1 MVNLLRRLVSLTVSL
16 GIWGGGVPPLLAQ
29 IVQHPV
35 PEGIP
40 HNADFAVMVRVP
52 GGEWQELFE
61 YSVPVDMH
69 DVRYASMVHF
79 DFAGSVEVSVT
90 SNRGAIASGQIR
102 PLSNG
107 LTPEIKGNT
116 LTFVLSKPCNLSV
129 EIDGDRFHNLHVF
142 TNPLETDVPAENDPD
157 VIYLK
162 PGIHTFPRNILD
174 VSGGKTVYLA
184 GGAVVKAAIRCRNV
198 DNVRIR
204 GRGILYQPPRGF
216 VVTHSSNVTIDDIIV
231 MSPRHY
237 TFYGGQSRNLTIRN
251 IRAFSHQGNSDG
263 IDLMSCSDVSVDG
276 VFMRNS
282 DDCIAVYGHRWNFHG
297 DTRNITV
304 RNSTLWADV
313 AHPIHIGTHGDPAN
327 PNVIEDVVF
336 SNIDILEHDE
346 PQLDYQGCM
355 SINVSDENLVRNI
368 LFENIRVEDFTEG
381 QLVNLRVA
389 YNKKYASAPGRG
401 IENITFRNI
410 SYHGSRANISILE
423 GYDAT
428 RGIQAVIFEN
438 LTINGRLISWQM
450 EKPASHFTTADLA
463 RMYVGPHVDGVEFLP
478 PGGAKPPPETPRQ
491 RRRAQP

>member
-1 MVNLLRRLVSLTVSL
+1 MVICPSLS
-16 GIWGGGVPPLLAQ
+16 AQ
-29 IVQHPV
+29 IIQHPV

-40 HNADFAVMVRVP
+40 QNDDFTVKVRVP

-79 DFAGSVEVSVT
+79 DFAGTVEVSVT
-90 SNRGAIASGQIR
+90 SNRGAIASAQIR
-102 PLSNG
+102 PLSYG
-107 LTPEIKGNT
+107 LKPEIKGSA
-116 LTFVLSKPCNLSV
+116 LMFVLTKPCNLSV

-142 TNPLETDVPAENDPD
+142 TNPLETDVPDENDPD

-162 PGIHTFPRNILD
+162 PGIHTFPRNVLD
-174 VSGGKTVYLA
+174 VPGGKTVYLA

-198 DNVRIR
+198 ENVRVR
-204 GRGILYQPPRGF
+204 GRGMLYQPPRGF
-216 VVTHSSNVTIDDIIV
+216 VVTHSKNITIDDIILV
-231 MSPRHY
+231 SPRHY
-237 TFYGGQSRNLTIRN
+237 TVYGGQSQAITIRN

-263 IDLMSCSDVSVDG
+263 IDLMSCSDVRVSG
-276 VFMRNS
+276 VFLRNS
-282 DDCIAVYGHRWNFHG
+282 DDCIALYGHRWNFSG

-304 RNSTLWADV
+304 RDSTLWADV

-327 PNVIEDVVF
+327 PNVIEDVIF

-368 LFENIRVEDFTEG
+368 LFEDIRVEDFTEG

-401 IENITFRNI
+401 IENVTFKNI

-428 RGIQAVIFEN
+428 RGIKAVVFEN

-450 EKPASHFTTADLA
+450 EKPAPHFTTADMA

-478 PGGAKPPPETPRQ
+478 PGGAKQPPELPRQ
-491 RRRAQP
+491 RRPRQP